1 MQSSER
7 LEIHKTT
14 KMKKTIVAFFLVAS
28 VLMSTISAKPYHPLL
43 TMIQAKQHASLEQ
56 LSTQDQADMIR
67 DLALANQSDDPVSD
81 ISACACRLYQ
91 PWCCFEE

>member
-14 KMKKTIVAFFLVAS
+14 KMKKAIVAFFLVAS
-28 VLMSTISAKPYHPLL
+28 VLMSTISAKPSHPLL
-43 TMIQAKQHASLEQ
+43 TMLQAKQQALEQ
-56 LSTQDQADMIR
+56 LSTQDRADMIR

-81 ISACACRLYQ
+81 LSSCCSYSI
-91 PWCCFEE
+91 WCCIGK